1 MEGEIMTLSV
11 AAQEMLRVEGLTK
24 SFGSLR
30 AVDDISLTVKR
41 NEVRAIIGPNGAG
54 KTTLFNL
61 ITGELKPERG
71 KVFLKGREITSLP
84 PHRIVGLG
92 VSRSFQITNIFQEL
106 TVFEN
111 VMVPVLM
118 QQGRQLYPFRSVKK
132 ITPVREEI
140 LSILRLVEIEQI
152 SDVKGHALSHGDK
165 KRLEVAVVLAC
176 KPELLLLDEP
186 TAGMSSEETRIT
198 VSLIKKVASDLGI
211 TIALTEHD
219 MKVVFSVSDYIS
231 VLRQGRIIAEGL
243 PDEVKNNKK
252 VIEAYIGEK
261 VE

>member
-1 MEGEIMTLSV
+1 MTLS
-11 AAQEMLRVEGLTK
+11 AGESEILRIRGLTK

-30 AVDDISLTVKR
+30 AINDISLTVKS

-61 ITGELKPERG
+61 ITGELKPDQGE
-71 KVFLKGREITSLP
+71 VFLKGREITGFP

-111 VMVPVLM
+111 VMIPVLV
-118 QQGRQLYPFRSVKK
+118 QQGRQLYPFVSARE

-140 LSILRLVEIEQI
+140 LSMLRLVEIEEI

-165 KRLEVAVVLAC
+165 KRLEVALVLAC

-186 TAGMSSEETRIT
+186 TAGMSPEETKIT
-198 VSLIKKVASDLGI
+198 VNLIKKVASELGI
-211 TIALTEHD
+211 TIVFTEHD

-231 VLRQGRIIAEGL
+231 VLQQGKIIAEGL
-243 PDEVKNNKK
+243 PDEVKNNKE

>member
-11 AAQEMLRVEGLTK
+11 GESEMLRIEGLTK

-61 ITGELKPERG
+61 ITGELKPDQGR
-71 KVFLKGREITSLP
+71 VFLKGREITGFP

-111 VMVPVLM
+111 VMVPVLV
-118 QQGRQLYPFRSVKK
+118 QQGRQLYAFRSARE

-140 LSILRLVEIEQI
+140 LSILRLVEIEEI

-186 TAGMSSEETRIT
+186 TAGMSPEETKIT
-198 VSLIKKVASDLGI
+198 VDLIKKVGSELGI
-211 TIALTEHD
+211 TFVFTEHD

-231 VLRQGRIIAEGL
+231 VLQQGRIIAEGL